1 MAKVFSIRV
10 NTDAEGMYDITREV
24 KNYVRSS
31 GVKDGIIVLQT
42 LHTTCAL
49 TINENADPDV
59 KSDILKDLGR
69 KFPKEPYFDHFEGNS
84 DAHVKTSIIGPSLS
98 LIIDDGKVLLGTWQS
113 IYLMEFDGPRARE
126 VKMKIME
133 DK

>member
-1 MAKVFSIRV
+1 MIKVFSIRV

-98 LIIDDGKVLLGTWQS
+98 LIIDDGKALLGTWQG
-113 IYLMEFDGPRARE
+113 IYLMEFDGPRLRE

>member
-10 NTDAEGMYDITREV
+10 NTNAEGMYDITREV

-98 LIIDDGKVLLGTWQS
+98 LIIDDGKVLLGTWQG

>member
-84 DAHVKTSIIGPSLS
+84 DAHVKTSLIGSSLS
-98 LIIDDGKVLLGTWQS
+98 LIIDDGKVLLGTWQG

>member
-49 TINENADPDV
+49 TINENADPNV

-84 DAHVKTSIIGPSLS
+84 DAHVKTSLIGPSLS
-98 LIIDDGKVLLGTWQS
+98 LIIDDGKVFLGTWQGV
-113 IYLMEFDGPRARE
+113 YLMEFDGPRARE

>member
-98 LIIDDGKVLLGTWQS
+98 LIIDDGKVLLGTWQG

>member
-31 GVKDGIIVLQT
+31 GIKDGIIVLQT

-69 KFPKEPYFDHFEGNS
+69 KFPKESYFDHFEGNS
-84 DAHVKTSIIGPSLS
+84 DAHVKTSLIGSSLS
-98 LIIDDGKVLLGTWQS
+98 LIIDDGKVLLGTWQG
-113 IYLMEFDGPRARE
+113 IYLMEFDGPRLRE

>member
-24 KNYVRSS
+24 KNNVRSS
-31 GVKDGIIVLQT
+31 GVKDGIIFLKN

-98 LIIDDGKVLLGTWQS
+98 LIIDDGKVLLGTWQG

>member
-1 MAKVFSIRV
+1 MAKAFSIRV

-24 KNYVRSS
+24 KNYVHSS

-84 DAHVKTSIIGPSLS
+84 DAHVKTSLIGSSLS
-98 LIIDDGKVLLGTWQS
+98 LIIDDGKVLLGTWQG
-113 IYLMEFDGPRARE
+113 IYLMEFDGPRLRE

>member
-1 MAKVFSIRV
+1 MIKVFSIRV

-98 LIIDDGKVLLGTWQS
+98 LIIDDGKVLLGTWQG

>member
-1 MAKVFSIRV
+1 MIKVFSIRV

-98 LIIDDGKVLLGTWQS
+98 LIIDDGKVLLGTWQG
-113 IYLMEFDGPRARE
+113 IYLMEFDGPRLRE

>member
-84 DAHVKTSIIGPSLS
+84 DAHVKTSLIGPSLS
-98 LIIDDGKVLLGTWQS
+98 LIIDDGKVLLGTWQG

-126 VKMKIME
+126 VKMKIMK

>member
-1 MAKVFSIRV
+1 MIKVFSIRV

-31 GVKDGIIVLQT
+31 GVKDGIIILQT

-98 LIIDDGKVLLGTWQS
+98 LIIDDGKVLLGTWQG

>member
-84 DAHVKTSIIGPSLS
+84 DAHVKTSLIGPSLS
-98 LIIDDGKVLLGTWQS
+98 LIIDDGKVLLGTWQG

>member
-98 LIIDDGKVLLGTWQS
+98 LIVDDSKVLLGTWQG
-113 IYLMEFDGPRARE
+113 IYLMEFDGPRLRE

>member
-10 NTDAEGMYDITREV
+10 NTDDEGMYDITREV

-98 LIIDDGKVLLGTWQS
+98 LIIDDGKVLLGTWQG